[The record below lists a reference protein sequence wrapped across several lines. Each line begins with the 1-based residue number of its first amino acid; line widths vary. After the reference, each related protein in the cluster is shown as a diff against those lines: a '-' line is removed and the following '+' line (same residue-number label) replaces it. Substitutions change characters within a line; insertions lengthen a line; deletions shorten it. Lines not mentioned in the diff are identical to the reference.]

1 MPIEENKKLKVIRE
15 FSRFAKEYD
24 NYNIIQSEVA
34 KALVE
39 KLESKKYKRVIDIGC
54 GSGEV
59 YKNFIAQRVEFE
71 EFIAF
76 DYSSQMLS
84 LHPSDDNMTK
94 VLGDFSSVD
103 DLNKLNY
110 QDAIVISSS
119 ALQWSSD
126 LDLTLSFLS
135 KSISNIYLAI
145 FTSNTFKT
153 LHNTAQISSP
163 IYTEDIVKSSIS
175 KYFDAKFE
183 TKEYI
188 VSFDNTRDM
197 LKYIKRSGVS
207 GGDRVLD
214 YKNTKKL
221 LEDYPLD
228 YLEFEVLFV
237 EAISLVK

>member
-1 MPIEENKKLKVIRE
+1 LPLEENKKSKVIRE

-34 KALVE
+34 KSLVE
-39 KLESKKYKRVIDIGC
+39 RLEYQKYKRVIDIGC

-59 YKNFIAQRVEFE
+59 YKNLIAKRVEFA

-84 LHPSDDNMTK
+84 IHPSADNITK
-94 VLGDFSSVD
+94 LLGDFSSVD
-103 DLNKLNY
+103 DLNRLNY
-110 QDAIVISSS
+110 QDATILSSS

-126 LDLTLSFLS
+126 LDLTLFHIS
-135 KSISNIYLAI
+135 KSISSIYLAI

-153 LHNTAQISSP
+153 LHNTAQVSSP
-163 IYTEDIVKSSIS
+163 IYSEDILKRSIS

-183 TKEYI
+183 TKEYR

-237 EAISLVK
+237 EGISLVK